1 MRFYVPI
8 HILAADY
15 SHVLQ
20 GRGLTLYA
28 HTSDS
33 FLRMHQQPIPCR
45 LREAA
50 FSLDGLMEHDT
61 ELDTKVCYTDTH
73 GYTEVVM
80 ATAALLGYELAPRIK
95 DIKDQTLYKMDRQ
108 QHYAN
113 LDPILSGTIKPHL
126 IRNAWDETVRVI
138 ASIEERIVSPS
149 LVLQRLGSYA
159 RQNSV
164 YQTLS
169 EIGRVQKTI
178 HILKTLDSEEYRRRM
193 GRELNKGEASHD
205 LSRFLCFGKEGV
217 LRGREFGDQVQTFSC
232 LSVLHNAVVAWNM
245 LQIGDIVNQ
254 LRAKGNKIDDETL
267 SHVTPLI
274 RKHINP
280 FGQYH
285 FDLNRI
291 RQPRGGGGD
300 NP

>member
-1 MRFYVPI
+1 
-8 HILAADY
+8 
-15 SHVLQ
+15 
-20 GRGLTLYA
+20 LTLYA
-28 HTSDS
+28 HTADN

-61 ELDTKVCYTDTH
+61 ELDPRVCYTDTH

-108 QHYAN
+108 QHYPH
-113 LDPILSGTIKPHL
+113 LDPILTGTVKPHL
-126 IRNAWDETVRVI
+126 IRHAWDETVRVI
-138 ASIEERIVSPS
+138 ASMEERIVSPS
-149 LVLQRLGSYA
+149 LVLHRLGSYA
-159 RQNSV
+159 RRHSV
-164 YQTLS
+164 YQGLA
-169 EIGRVQKTI
+169 EIGRVHKTV
-178 HILKTLDSEEYRRRM
+178 HILKTLDDEAYRRRM

-217 LRGREFGDQVQTFSC
+217 LRGREFGDQIHTFSC
-232 LSVLHNAVVAWNM
+232 LSILHNAVVAWNM
-245 LQIGDIVNQ
+245 MQMDTIVAQ
-254 LRAKGNKIDDETL
+254 LRAEGHQIADETL
-267 SHVTPLI
+267 SHVTPLM

-280 FGQYH
+280 FGRYH
-285 FDLNRI
+285 FDLTRM
-291 RQPRGGGGD
+291 RQDLGNSPQG